1 MLKQVRA
8 WVEERTGLES
18 GIAHF
23 LNEDIP
29 ASSGWHQVFGSMA
42 LFMFLVQVFTG
53 IMMALNYAPTT
64 AEAHSSLRYILT
76 ELTAGRLMRGLHHWG
91 ASMMICI
98 VVLHMVQVFLWGA
111 YKKPREATWMLGVVL
126 LLLTLGFGLT
136 GYLLPWDNRAYWGT
150 VVTTQIAAKA
160 PVMGPYILTLLGSED
175 GQIGAVTFARFYA
188 AHVLILPAVTALL
201 VFLHVYLVRRHG
213 VAPAPVETA
222 PPIKF
227 YPRQVFKDT
236 VAIFAMFALLFVLA
250 VAVRVPLGKL
260 ADPNDVTYIPRPEWY
275 FLFLFQVLKYFEGP
289 LEIVGSM
296 VLPGLAVLL
305 LFLTPFIDRG
315 KAIALRQ
322 RTGAIG
328 VLVLSLIGWGALTA
342 AALSTT
348 PHRDSWKGFTAEEMA
363 AIGTFRQAACWQCHS
378 STPGDSRPGPNLAD
392 IAVLRDRDW
401 LVGHF
406 KQASGPAG
414 QGVKDLQWRRLA
426 TFLPKLD
433 DENVESLHRTPQSLV
448 NGAMVYQQNNCGAC
462 HQINGAGMKSGP
474 PLNGVAKR
482 WDRKWMEEHFLDP
495 ESKSP
500 GTIMPAYKFSPADM
514 TAMLD
519 YMMSLTD

>member
-1 MLKQVRA
+1 MIKSARA
-8 WVEERTGLES
+8 WIEDRTGLES
-18 GIAHF
+18 GINHF

-29 ASSGWHQVFGSMA
+29 ASSGWHQVFGSIAMF
-42 LFMFLVQVFTG
+42 LFLVQAFTG
-53 IMMALNYAPTT
+53 IMLAMNYAPTT
-64 AEAHSSLRYILT
+64 SEAHSSLRYILT
-76 ELTAGRLMRGLHHWG
+76 EFTAGRLMRGLHHWG

-98 VVLHMVQVFLWGA
+98 VVLHMLQVFLWGG

-160 PVMGPYILTLLGSED
+160 PFMGPYILTLLGSQD
-175 GQIGAVTFARFYA
+175 GQIGAVTFARFYG

-201 VFLHVYLVRRHG
+201 IFLHVYLVRRHG

-236 VAIFAMFALLFVLA
+236 VAIFVTFAVLFSLA

-260 ADPNDVTYIPRPEWY
+260 ADPTDVSFIPRPEWY
-275 FLFLFQVLKYFEGP
+275 FLFLFELLKYFEGP

-296 VLPGLAVLL
+296 VLPGIAVML

-315 KAIALRQ
+315 KAIRLRQ

-328 VLVLSLIGWGALTA
+328 VLLLAVIGWGGLTA
-342 AALSTT
+342 AAVSST
-348 PHRDSWKGFTAEEMA
+348 PHRDAWKGFSAEEMA
-363 AIGTFRQAACWQCHS
+363 AVGNFRRADCWKCHAS
-378 STPGDSRPGPNLAD
+378 SPGESRPGPNLAD
-392 IAVLRDRDW
+392 ISVLRDRDW
-401 LVGHF
+401 LVKHF
-406 KQASGPAG
+406 KDSSGEAG
-414 QGVKDLQWRRLA
+414 RGIRDIQWKQLA
-426 TFLPKLD
+426 AFLPKLD
-433 DENVESLHRTPQSLV
+433 DDNVASLHAIPQSLV
-448 NGAMVYQQNNCGAC
+448 AGAAVYQQNNCGAC
-462 HQINGAGMKSGP
+462 HFINGVGMKTGP

-482 WDRKWMEEHFLDP
+482 WDRKWMEEHFVDP

-514 TAMLD
+514 TAILD
-519 YMMSLTD
+519 YMMYLTE

>member
-1 MLKQVRA
+1 
-8 WVEERTGLES
+8 
-18 GIAHF
+18 
-23 LNEDIP
+23 
-29 ASSGWHQVFGSMA
+29 
-42 LFMFLVQVFTG
+42 
-53 IMMALNYAPTT
+53 
-64 AEAHSSLRYILT
+64 
-76 ELTAGRLMRGLHHWG
+76 
-91 ASMMICI
+91 
-98 VVLHMVQVFLWGA
+98 
-111 YKKPREATWMLGVVL
+111 
-126 LLLTLGFGLT
+126 
-136 GYLLPWDNRAYWGT
+136 
-150 VVTTQIAAKA
+150 
-160 PVMGPYILTLLGSED
+160 
-175 GQIGAVTFARFYA
+175 
-188 AHVLILPAVTALL
+188 VLILPAVTALL

-328 VLVLSLIGWGALTA
+328 VLLLSLIGWGALTA

-414 QGVKDLQWRRLA
+414 QGVKDLRWRQLA